1 MQMGFNNTV
10 EHGDRKYH
18 IQTED
23 LGLRAAKITAQVFRD
38 GAILETI
45 SVPYGDKIV
54 GAPNEDARDE
64 AIRHTMRLVHKACF
78 RNIQNGKYDAQP
90 VTAAPEPDV
99 EDDDEPMV
107 LGLDDVEHVEHVDEV
122 DDVEMIA
129 GFVVA
134 GEQDEFEPAYL
145 ESHSRG
151 APVDFE
157 AEGFEEIRHIGDI
170 RDEVSADF
178 DEVEVIEPP
187 DAGGSE
193 AAQPDAARAAD
204 PAPTS
209 ASHPAAVE
217 AEAPASSLDAQD
229 DHLEVAHAAPSE
241 SDAAPEELG
250 PDGVSEAAAHPEE
263 AAASPNDLTTPAA
276 APAPAPPAAAPSAA
290 APLDYHRTARA
301 YRGLATPP
309 EVPLAELLNELLAS

>member
-38 GAILETI
+38 GAILESI
-45 SVPYGDKIV
+45 SVPYGDKIAA
-54 GAPNEDARDE
+54 APNEDARDE

-78 RNIQNGKYDAQP
+78 RNIQNGKYDAP
-90 VTAAPEPDV
+90 VAAAPAQHV

-107 LGLDDVEHVEHVDEV
+107 LGADDVEHVEEV
-122 DDVEMIA
+122 EDVEMID

-134 GEQDEFEPAYL
+134 GEQDDFEPAYL

-151 APVDFE
+151 APVDFD
-157 AEGFEEIRHIGDI
+157 ADGFEEIRHIGDI

-178 DEVEVIEPP
+178 EEVEVYDHPEAAVAPSPP
-187 DAGGSE
+187 DH
-193 AAQPDAARAAD
+193 
-204 PAPTS
+204 APPS
-209 ASHPAAVE
+209 DDIPVA
-217 AEAPASSLDAQD
+217 AEAPGDAD
-229 DHLEVAHAAPSE
+229 DAVTTHEEPAPSASLE
-241 SDAAPEELG
+241 AHERPEDLDSSALSEPATAQAPDDDASDAAP
-250 PDGVSEAAAHPEE
+250 S
-263 AAASPNDLTTPAA
+263 ASAPTPR
-276 APAPAPPAAAPSAA
+276 SAE
-290 APLDYHRTARA
+290 PLAYHRTARA

-309 EVPLAELLNELLAS
+309 EIALAELLNELLAS